1 MGSEMCIRD
10 RPSVITK
17 RKETR
22 KLREKTYKTEIS
34 RKQRKQIEEE
44 GPIPS
49 AHLTL
54 SITFH
59 TQYSKTI
66 TLERGDAALVFH
78 PSHPNRETAHDTY
91 FPALAYRKPG
101 FVAQ

>member
-1 MGSEMCIRD
+1 MWLSAIKLALNAGTHIYKKKQE
-10 RPSVITK
+10 TK
-17 RKETR
+17 R
-22 KLREKTYKTEIS
+22 KTYKTEIS

-66 TLERGDAALVFH
+66 TLERDDAALVFH
-78 PSHPNRETAHDTY
+78 PS
-91 FPALAYRKPG
+91 LG
-101 FVAQ
+101 